1 MSVGRFI
8 LRGWAFQGRIY
19 APWALGGGGGAAPV
33 LPPEHG
39 VAVEHRSNVAT
50 LSVRS
55 RVATVLHRGQIIEG
69 GKWR

>member
-1 MSVGRFI
+1 MSTGRFI
-8 LRGWAFQGRIY
+8 LRGWAFQSRVY
-19 APWALGGGGGAAPV
+19 APWALGGGVAAPV

-55 RVATVLHRGQIIEG
+55 RVVTVQHRGRAIEG